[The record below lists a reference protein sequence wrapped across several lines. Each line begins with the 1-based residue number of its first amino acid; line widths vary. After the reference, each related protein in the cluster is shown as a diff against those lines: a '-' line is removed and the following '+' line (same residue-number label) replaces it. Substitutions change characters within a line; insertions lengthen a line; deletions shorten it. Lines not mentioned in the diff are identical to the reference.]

1 MTDASLV
8 PQPSRLR
15 RGIRLFGG
23 RNLPWTL
30 LGLVVLVGLYYG
42 LGAYFY
48 HRVDA
53 DPNFMP
59 AAPIEGGSHA
69 VDMAAALIEREVV
82 THAWQPNDPW
92 FMPNG
97 MLDNTRNFQSGI
109 QGALARFSL
118 ELVDQVGRTRGS
130 SRADPDL
137 ERAAG
142 LLQFP
147 GDVWF
152 FDLRKSFLPSIPSEQ
167 QYRAARQALLAY
179 NQRLANNGAV
189 FDRRTDSLSATIN
202 RVVIDLGNQSAIVD
216 DHLRATG
223 RWPFNMQAD
232 DLFYAAKGRLY
243 ALLPA
248 PARTRPR
255 LRGDPAAKQ
264 PDRRLGAGHGLP
276 ARGRVPAAAGGAGR
290 RPECRDL
297 RQPSGDTRLFLE
309 AGAGAAEGSAAGAG
323 QLSRLPLL
331 EPRIR

>member
-1 MTDASLV
+1 MTDASLL

-15 RGIRLFGG
+15 RGVRLFGG

-30 LGLVVLVGLYYG
+30 LGLVVLVSLYYG

-48 HRVDA
+48 HRIDA

-59 AAPIEGGSHA
+59 ATPTEGGSHA

-82 THAWQPNDPW
+82 TNAWQPNDPW

-109 QGALARFSL
+109 QGALGRFSL

-189 FDRRTDSLSATIN
+189 FDRRTNSLSATIN

-216 DHLRATG
+216 DHLRATS

-243 ALLPA
+243 AYYLLLHELGRDFEVILQQNNLTGVWGQA
-248 PARTRPR
+248 MDS
-255 LRGDPAAKQ
+255 LREAASLQPLVVLDGDPNVGIFANHLAIQ
-264 PDRRLGAGHGLP
+264 GF
-276 ARGRVPAAAGGAGR
+276 
-290 RPECRDL
+290 
-297 RQPSGDTRLFLE
+297 FLKR
-309 AGAGAAEGSAAGAG
+309 ALV
-323 QLSRLPLL
+323 QLKEVQQVLVN
-331 EPRIR
+331 